1 MVVFYHVC
9 YFKFDVCMLNKKKK
23 ELIDYHFKQN
33 KWIHVIL
40 QKIEKFRK
48 RNLSVTEKKLV

>member
-1 MVVFYHVC
+1 MVVFYHVY
-9 YFKFDVCMLNKKKK
+9 YFKFDVCWTKKK